1 MKSKNDFSKG
11 SVLSHIISMAVPM
24 TLAQLIN
31 ILYNIVDR
39 LYIRGLGDIAF
50 NALTGLGVCLPIV
63 SLITAF
69 ANLFGIG
76 GSPLCSIERGK
87 KNNEKAENIIGNSFT
102 MLTVSGIVIFVL
114 CLIFERP
121 LLYLFGA
128 SDITYQ
134 YASDYFSIYVIGT
147 VFVMISLGMNQY
159 INSQGFA
166 KYGMLTI
173 LIGAIINI
181 VLDPLF
187 IYVFNMGVKGAAV
200 ATVISQ
206 FVSAVW
212 VIKFLTGEKAILKLK
227 IQAMKLKWSICSR
240 IMALGFTGFVMQGT
254 NSLVLILYNS
264 TLQTFGGDL
273 YVGIMTVLTTVHEL
287 LRMPVHGINNGAQP
301 VIGFNYG
308 AGEYDRVKKCINIMS
323 IIPFC
328 YTLIAWSL
336 LMLFPEFF
344 IRLFN
349 ADPNI
354 IAFGV
359 KPFRIYYCAFI
370 IMFLH
375 YAGQSVSLGLGR
387 AGYAIMFSLLRK
399 VVFVIPLIIILPRT
413 SLGVMGIFLAEP
425 ISEVF
430 AGSACYI
437 TMRITTRKELQKK
450 ISEKIT

>member
-173 LIGAIINI
+173 LIGA
-181 VLDPLF
+181 
-187 IYVFNMGVKGAAV
+187 
-200 ATVISQ
+200 
-206 FVSAVW
+206 
-212 VIKFLTGEKAILKLK
+212 
-227 IQAMKLKWSICSR
+227 
-240 IMALGFTGFVMQGT
+240 
-254 NSLVLILYNS
+254 
-264 TLQTFGGDL
+264 
-273 YVGIMTVLTTVHEL
+273 
-287 LRMPVHGINNGAQP
+287 
-301 VIGFNYG
+301 
-308 AGEYDRVKKCINIMS
+308 
-323 IIPFC
+323 
-328 YTLIAWSL
+328 
-336 LMLFPEFF
+336 
-344 IRLFN
+344 
-349 ADPNI
+349 
-354 IAFGV
+354 
-359 KPFRIYYCAFI
+359 
-370 IMFLH
+370 
-375 YAGQSVSLGLGR
+375 
-387 AGYAIMFSLLRK
+387 
-399 VVFVIPLIIILPRT
+399 
-413 SLGVMGIFLAEP
+413 
-425 ISEVF
+425 
-430 AGSACYI
+430 
-437 TMRITTRKELQKK
+437 
-450 ISEKIT
+450 